1 MTKITIHDVAK
12 NAGVSSTTV
21 SRVLNNRGYISEE
34 MKKKVHDSIDE
45 LGFIPNQMARSLF
58 TNQTKFIGLIIPT
71 TANPFFGELTY
82 YIEKYL
88 SKLDYKLLICNS
100 INESENEKQYLSMLQ
115 ENRVDGIIV
124 GSHNIDIAEYEKM
137 PLKMVSV
144 ERKINETI
152 PTIQS
157 DNYSGGYL
165 ATEELIKAGCKKIL
179 CITGNPNLETPA
191 NDRSKAYLDC
201 MAENKMCTYVE
212 RIHFTDSNERKLMRV
227 TEIFKETTD
236 YDGVFAGDDV
246 IASIILGYA
255 KAEGISVPKQLKI
268 IGFDGTDLIRTV
280 LPELTTISQP
290 IQELA
295 EKSVEMLLAEIKN
308 KPVKKSI
315 VLPVKLLRNGS
326 TKS

>member
-1 MTKITIHDVAK
+1 MTKVTIHDVAK
-12 NAGVSSTTV
+12 NANVSPTTV

-34 MKKKVHDSIDE
+34 MKKKVHDSIEE

-82 YIEKYL
+82 YIEKSL

-124 GSHNIDIAEYEKM
+124 GSHNIDITEYDKM

-157 DNYSGGYL
+157 DNYSGGYQ
-165 ATEELIKAGCKKIL
+165 ATEELIKAGCQKIL
-179 CITGNPNLETPA
+179 CVSGNPNLETPA
-191 NDRSKAYLDC
+191 NDRYKAYQDC
-201 MAENKMCTYVE
+201 MTEYQLPTYSE
-212 RIHFTDSNERKLMRV
+212 RIHFTDTNEQKAAKV
-227 TEIFKETTD
+227 EAIFNETPD

-246 IASIILGYA
+246 IASIILAYA
-255 KAEGISVPKQLKI
+255 LKKHIKVPESLKVV
-268 IGFDGTDLIRTV
+268 GFDGTDLTQTI
-280 LPELTTISQP
+280 LPHLTTISQP

-295 EKSVEMLLAEIKN
+295 EKSVEMLLAEIAN
-308 KPVKKSI
+308 QPVEKKVI
-315 VLPVKLLRNGS
+315 LPVTLLRKG
-326 TKS
+326 TT